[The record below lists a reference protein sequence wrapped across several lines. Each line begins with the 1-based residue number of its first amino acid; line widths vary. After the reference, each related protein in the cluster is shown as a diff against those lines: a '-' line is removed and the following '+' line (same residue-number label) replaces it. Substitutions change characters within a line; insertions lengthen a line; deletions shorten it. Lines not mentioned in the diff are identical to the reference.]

1 MAGLSPTD
9 FRTTDKVSNSAWKGF
24 TKDDSSVPNEKPND
38 KPTGKS
44 SKSDTAKGFDFNSL
58 SDEDKNAFSY
68 ALDDW
73 QQAVKNPNA
82 WAKQQ
87 AQILKINPKSLQKAA
102 ARMKQDLAA
111 ASPEE
116 VFRYP
121 WWSAAR
127 DWDPNEIGQM
137 GQTIA
142 NGIKPSQA
150 VISGVQQRF

>member
-24 TKDDSSVPNEKPND
+24 TRDDSSVPND

-44 SKSDTAKGFDFNSL
+44 NKSGTAKGFDFDSL
-58 SDEDKNAFSY
+58 SDEEKKCFNLAIN
-68 ALDDW
+68 DW
-73 QQAVKNPNA
+73 QQAAANPGKWAQTQSVVFKANA
-82 WAKQQ
+82 GM
-87 AQILKINPKSLQKAA
+87 LKKAA
-102 ARMKQDLAA
+102 SKLRQDLDADGQAA
-111 ASPEE
+111 LE
-116 VFRYP
+116 YP

-150 VISGVQQRF
+150 VISGIQQRF